1 MSKPLTIEI
10 RPLSGLVDDFREAF
24 KAAQQ
29 GRSFRWRERVYFTS
43 LKPALNFLT
52 RVRLNPCRRSA
63 QSISGPFMS

>member
-10 RPLSGLVDDFREAF
+10 RPRSGLVDDLREAF

-43 LKPALNFLT
+43 LEPTLNFLT
-52 RVRLNPCRRSA
+52 RVRLNCLQAIRKKQPPVRL
-63 QSISGPFMS
+63 

>member
-29 GRSFRWRERVYFTS
+29 GGLSDGVSGFIS
-43 LKPALNFLT
+43 PALSRRLT
-52 RVRLNPCRRSA
+52 
-63 QSISGPFMS
+63 F